1 VDPHQA
7 VLIAQEARAAGV
19 MVTEF
24 PFTAAS
30 VGRIVLSL
38 HQAIRNHR
46 IALPDDEILLDEL
59 VSVRLRKNTLGIYRL
74 DHDSGQHDDQ
84 AIALALGTHHLLDAD
99 GGAEAWIRW
108 ARQKAIDAGAIIID
122 RQPPVM
128 PEPRPR
134 AALAPV
140 PSRPESEPAE
150 EPALVGVVVDAATA
164 RKKARDEAFRA
175 SPDGIMLHFLNGGSQ
190 RHQG

>member
-1 VDPHQA
+1 MGSTVATHQA

-19 MVTEF
+19 KMPEF

-30 VGRIVLSL
+30 VGRIALSL

-46 IALPDDEILLDEL
+46 IALPDDEVLLDEL

-74 DHDSGQHDDQ
+74 DHDAGQHDDQ
-84 AIALALGTHHLLDAD
+84 AIALALGAHHLLDAD
-99 GGAEAWIRW
+99 AGAGQWIAW

-122 RQPPVM
+122 GQLVAM

-134 AALAPV
+134 AALARF
-140 PSRPESEPAE
+140 RPGRRNRQENPCSSASWPTRPPPASA
-150 EPALVGVVVDAATA
+150 PGT
-164 RKKARDEAFRA
+164 RR
-175 SPDGIMLHFLNGGSQ
+175 GGH
-190 RHQG
+190 RPTGP